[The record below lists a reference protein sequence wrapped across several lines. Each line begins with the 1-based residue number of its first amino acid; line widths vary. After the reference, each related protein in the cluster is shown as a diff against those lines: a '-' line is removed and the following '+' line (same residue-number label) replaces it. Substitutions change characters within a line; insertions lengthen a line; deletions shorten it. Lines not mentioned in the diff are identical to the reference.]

1 MLQVYYAPGRAQR
14 VTWLLEELGVAYKV
28 EAVELARGGHREP
41 SYRAIHPA
49 GRVPALVDGDRV
61 VFESGAICLYLAD
74 KYPSAG
80 LAPSH
85 DAPQRASY
93 LSWMVFAVATVE
105 PALTDRVLGR
115 TSPGAGWG
123 DLDEVVSVLAG
134 ALSPGPYILGDQFS
148 AADVL
153 IGSMLVWAGQR
164 SLLAPSAVLDD
175 YCARVCA
182 RPAWRRAFSA
192 GE

>member
-1 MLQVYYAPGRAQR
+1 MLKVYYAPGRAQR
-14 VTWLLEELGVAYKV
+14 VTWLLEELGVAY
-28 EAVELARGGHREP
+28 ELESLDLTRGGHREAR
-41 SYRAIHPA
+41 YRAIHPA

-74 KYPSAG
+74 KYPAAG
-80 LAPSH
+80 LAPAH
-85 DAPQRASY
+85 DAPSRARY

-105 PALTDRVLGR
+105 PALTDRLLGR

-123 DLDEVVSVLAG
+123 ELDEVISVLEE
-134 ALSPGPYILGDQFS
+134 ALVPGPFLLGARFS

-153 IGSMLVWAGQR
+153 IGSMLVWAAEQDLVAER
-164 SLLAPSAVLDD
+164 AVAAD
-175 YCARVCA
+175 YCARLRA
-182 RPAWRRAFSA
+182 RPAWRRAFST